1 MKHLLS
7 LLFLT
12 VVSLTSFGQNKNPN
26 GPVFKFAEETHDF
39 GNIKEGPQGQ
49 VDFVFI
55 NAGKEP
61 LIIQNCSASCG
72 CTTPDWTKDP
82 IMPGQK
88 GKITVKYN
96 TQGRVGSFNKT
107 VYIASNA
114 RSDKERYEIYIKGNV
129 IAETSTD
136 NTIKLN
142 PSVQSGPA
150 LK

>member
-7 LLFLT
+7 LLIFAT
-12 VVSLTSFGQNKNPN
+12 VGLIAQAQNKNPN
-26 GPVFKFAEETHDF
+26 GPVFKFVEETHDF

-49 VDFVFI
+49 VDFVFT
-55 NAGKEP
+55 NTGKEP

-129 IAETSTD
+129 ISETSTD

-142 PSVQSGPA
+142 PSVQAAPGS
-150 LK
+150 K

>member
-7 LLFLT
+7 LLFFAT
-12 VVSLTSFGQNKNPN
+12 VGLLVQAQNKNPN
-26 GPVFKFAEETHDF
+26 GPVFKFVEETHDF

-49 VDFVFI
+49 VDFVFT
-55 NAGKEP
+55 NTGKEP

-129 IAETSTD
+129 ISETSTD

-142 PSVQSGPA
+142 PSVQVAPGS
-150 LK
+150 K

>member
-1 MKHLLS
+1 MKQLLTI
-7 LLFLT
+7 LFLAT
-12 VVSLTSFGQNKNPN
+12 ISFAVNAQNKNPN
-26 GPVFKFAEETHDF
+26 GPIFKFGEETHDF

-55 NAGKEP
+55 NGGKEP

-96 TQGRVGSFNKT
+96 TQGRVGTFNKT

-114 RSDKERYEIYIKGNV
+114 RGDKERYEIYIKGNV
-129 IAETSTD
+129 ISETSTD
-136 NTIKLN
+136 NSIKLN
-142 PSVQSGPA
+142 PSVQTGVT